1 MMGQRPQQCLLVPIL
16 VGTDGVRRMG
26 KSLGNYIGL
35 DEPAND
41 IYGKVMSLPD
51 VSAEMR
57 EMEDAGGEK
66 VRHTV
71 VDYFDYL
78 TDVSSEELAEMRRGM
93 ETGSV
98 NPMELKKRLAREL
111 VAWLHGDEASRDAE
125 AHFERTVQRRELPDE
140 VPEYALPA
148 ELAQQRLSDVIVAA
162 GLASSS
168 GEARRLIDQG
178 AVRVNDERADRNGPA
193 SSLSSGDIIR
203 VGRRR
208 LVKVK

>member
-1 MMGQRPQQCLLVPIL
+1 
-16 VGTDGVRRMG
+16 
-26 KSLGNYIGL
+26 
-35 DEPAND
+35 
-41 IYGKVMSLPD
+41 MSLPD

-57 EMEDAGGEK
+57 EMEDVGGEK
-66 VRHTV
+66 VRYTV

-78 TDVSSEELAEMRRGM
+78 TDVSSEELEEMRRGM
-93 ETGSV
+93 ETGTV

-111 VAWLHGDEASRDAE
+111 VAWLHGAEASRDAE

-140 VPEYALPA
+140 VPEYTLPA
-148 ELAQQRLSDVIVAA
+148 APGQERLSDVVVGA

-178 AVRVNDERADRNGPA
+178 AVRINDERVDRNGPA
-193 SSLSSGDIIR
+193 SDLKSGDVIR

-208 LVKVK
+208 IVQVKRD